1 MSLAWV
7 YQYVPARERFWVLA
21 LAGAVV
27 FWEAGWRKSREGLLV
42 GAVFTAAGFAL
53 FWLPP
58 SGEAAVYLPSLVA
71 ILVLLGQ
78 QQLARRVRE
87 HYEFNEGLHTTMIL
101 AGGASLWRF
110 ASRWVV
116 LVQAEGFYLT
126 VVWAALALMLF
137 VAGLLLSERI
147 YRWLGLSVLGCAL
160 GRVVILDVWKLET
173 LYRIFSF
180 MALGVVL
187 LVLGFIYN
195 KYQEKIKEWL

>member
-1 MSLAWV
+1 
-7 YQYVPARERFWVLA
+7 
-21 LAGAVV
+21 
-27 FWEAGWRKSREGLLV
+27 
-42 GAVFTAAGFAL
+42 VFTAAGFAL

-110 ASRWVV
+110 VSKWVV

-126 VVWAALALMLF
+126 VVWATLALMLF

-147 YRWLGLSVLGCAL
+147 YRWLGLGVLGCAL

-180 MALGVVL
+180 MALGIVL

-195 KYQEKIKEWL
+195 KYQEKIKQWL